1 MVMADVLCH
10 MKEKA
15 LRSVKPKIFTW
26 ATLTGHAK
34 IAHGFGYSVRG
45 VEAIVCL
52 LFDLLGRWVRF
63 GLLFFML
70 VSKYAFI
77 MLYRQTRACE
87 IASHNAVFSGDPVF
101 LSQCYHSIFWLRVFG
116 NSGSKLHNGIV
127 VSMPYYISILLADQ
141 VFKTY

>member
-1 MVMADVLCH
+1 MADVLCH

-45 VEAIVCL
+45 VVLVLEMAIVCL

-63 GLLFFML
+63 GLLFCML

-77 MLYRQTRACE
+77 MLYRQTRACG
-87 IASHNAVFSGDPVF
+87 IASHNAFFSGDPGF
-101 LSQCYHSIFWLRVFG
+101 LSQCYHSIF
-116 NSGSKLHNGIV
+116 
-127 VSMPYYISILLADQ
+127 
-141 VFKTY
+141 